1 MRAITIVFLLSVGVF
16 LGACRAAA
24 PTPTPKPSALLRVED
39 AWARPSPNMAGAVA
53 AYFRIVNTGT
63 VSDRLTGAEAPD
75 VAGTV
80 ELHETAIEGGM
91 ARMHA
96 MHAFEVPA
104 GGTLELKPGGKH
116 IMLLNLKREL
126 KPGDRFTLTLKF
138 EKAGTVQVAV
148 EVRAP

>member
-1 MRAITIVFLLSVGVF
+1 MRAAIIVASLGIGVL

-24 PTPTPKPSALLRVED
+24 PTPTPKPSAPLRVED
-39 AWARPSPNMAGAVA
+39 AWARPSPGMAGAAA
-53 AYFRIVNTGT
+53 AYLRVVNMGS
-63 VSDRLTGAEAPD
+63 VSDRLTGAEAPE

-80 ELHETAIEGGM
+80 ELHETAMEGGM

-96 MHAFEVPA
+96 AHAFEVPA
-104 GGTLELKPGGKH
+104 GNTLELKPGGKH
-116 IMLLNLKREL
+116 IMLMNLKREL

-138 EKAGTVQVAV
+138 EKAGTVQGEV

>member
-1 MRAITIVFLLSVGVF
+1 MRIALIAVLGLAIL

-24 PTPTPKPSALLRVED
+24 PTPTPKPSASLRVED
-39 AWARPSPNMAGAVA
+39 AWARPSPAMANAGA
-53 AYFRIVNTGT
+53 AYLRIVNTGSAPDAL
-63 VSDRLTGAEAPD
+63 VGAEAPD

-80 ELHETAIEGGM
+80 EMHETAMEGGM

-96 MHAFEVPA
+96 AHRFEVPA
-104 GGTLELKPGGKH
+104 GGTLDMKPGGKH

-138 EKAGTVQVAV
+138 ERAGTVQVTV